1 MKGKIL
7 IFGGT
12 TEGRMLAKLLSESK
26 VPHQV
31 SVATDYGA
39 RIEYEACETDVLIG
53 RKDKEEIAALLQ
65 EEQCALVVD
74 ATHPFA
80 AQAHEEIRK
89 ACLESGTEY
98 LRLMRPVGR
107 QREEAVY
114 ADTIEE
120 AAAAL
125 NGIEGR
131 LFLLTGTKDLDRLLS
146 LIEDRARVY
155 VRILPEESSIRK
167 CMDAGLSGKQI
178 IAMQGPFSEEMNIAF
193 LKDLGIGAI
202 LTKESGEAGGFEEKL
217 SAAAKCGVKA
227 VVLKNPESRK
237 KEEGLSFSEVLK
249 RVEDRLGIR
258 LGKAQK
264 RITLAGAGPGEE
276 RLFTGELRDALAEA
290 DVLFGAESVLKRVP
304 GNQRKVF
311 LYEGEK
317 ILSYLKDHPS
327 VTNPVVVFSG
337 DISLCSGAAKA
348 EYIFAGRGYEVKKI
362 SGLSSVTLFAARLS
376 LSLEEVRIVSVHGK
390 DRNVCGFVRK
400 TEHVIVLPSG
410 TEQARGLCSDI
421 YESLPELA
429 SGGRIMAGIEL
440 GTEREKVVQ
449 VEPETGIPEKEGRI
463 LLYIHNPKAK
473 SQPLIPAL
481 SDPALQRGAV
491 PMTKEEVRGV
501 SLRKLGITEGAVF
514 YDIGA
519 GTGSVSVEAAL
530 LHPDIEVLSIEKKEE
545 ALALLHANR
554 ERFGLSNMEIIE
566 GEAPEAMEGR
576 KIPTHAFIGGSGGRL
591 SDILRFLSKTG
602 ERIRVVLN
610 IITPETL
617 AEVMHFA
624 NDLGF
629 ETQDIV
635 SLQVTKYEKTGAY
648 HLPKAH
654 NPVYIVTLERG
665 GNS

>member
-1 MKGKIL
+1 
-7 IFGGT
+7 
-12 TEGRMLAKLLSESK
+12 MLAKLLSESK

-290 DVLFGAESVLKRVP
+290 DVLFGAESVLNRVS

-317 ILSYLKDHPS
+317 IHTYLEEHPS
-327 VTNPVVVFSG
+327 VTNPVAVFSG
-337 DISLCSGAAKA
+337 DISLCSGAGKA
-348 EYIFAGRGYEVKKI
+348 ERIFLDRGYEVRKI
-362 SGLSSVTLFAARLS
+362 PGLSSVALFASRLS
-376 LSLEEVRIVSVHGK
+376 LSLDEVRIISVHGRE
-390 DRNVCGFVRK
+390 RNVCGFVRK

-410 TEQARGLCSDI
+410 PEQANELFTRLFETIPDLVSDGKI
-421 YESLPELA
+421 V
-429 SGGRIMAGIEL
+429 AGIEL
-440 GTEREKVVQ
+440 GTEREQ
-449 VEPETGIPEKEGRI
+449 VYEVKPGAGVLEKEGRI
-463 LLYIHNPKAK
+463 LLYIHDPKAK
-473 SQPLIPAL
+473 SRPLIPAV
-481 SDPALQRGAV
+481 SDHDLKRGAV
-491 PMTKEEVRGV
+491 PMTKEEIRGL
-501 SLRKLGITEGAVF
+501 SLRKLGLTEGAVF

-530 LHPDIEVLSIEKKEE
+530 LHPDIEVFSIEKKEE
-545 ALALLHANR
+545 ALVLLRANR
-554 ERFGLSNMEIIE
+554 ERFGLSNMEVIK
-566 GEAPEAMEGR
+566 GEAPEILEGV
-576 KIPTHAFIGGSGGRL
+576 KAPTHAFIGGSGGRL
-591 SDILRFLSKTG
+591 SDILSVLSKTG
-602 ERIRVVLN
+602 ERIRIVLN

-617 AEVMHFA
+617 SEGIHFA

-629 ETQDIV
+629 ETQDIMSV
-635 SLQVTKYEKTGAY
+635 QVTKYEKTGAY
-648 HLPKAH
+648 HLPKAN

-665 GNS
+665 GSS